1 MDWLKKSL
9 IFFSVA
15 SILVLVCGCVDTPDN
30 NIQITVNPDN
40 QNSKGVD
47 NVKTQNP
54 QSEKELQNNINQNNE
69 VEKPVTQENQLSQNT
84 QNYEE
89 SNNDFDSNYDEST
102 SETGYY
108 IEISYPG
115 GIIPD
120 KLELEEQTMYY
131 IEVID
136 PVAGGLA
143 GVDIYVDDEY
153 IGTLDD
159 VEGVVECV
167 FYEPGYHT
175 ITAEYNGEILASE
188 TVYVEESTTYSSGE
202 PESYNEYDNN
212 YESNDIQQTQ
222 TQQSEIEINVESI
235 RPNNSII
242 IEKLVLTP
250 GVLISLN
257 SISPSLGVDVVM
269 ENGEPINLKY
279 ISMEVD
285 LAIDN
290 PNSESVTI
298 DKLILNMF
306 DDERHSL
313 GRGEIQDIQITPGM
327 NSATVKVDIRIDKMG
342 YEILKK
348 LSGYEAIAEISG
360 SAYMGDEEIPFSG
373 EGELLPSLPE
383 PSVPLP
389 PLPPF
394 PAD

>member
-159 VEGVVECV
+159 TYGRVEYV
-167 FYEPGYHT
+167 FYESGLHI
-175 ITAEYNGEILASE
+175 ITAKYDGEVLASE
-188 TVYVEESTTYSSGE
+188 TVHVEESTTYSGGE
-202 PESYNEYDNN
+202 SESYNEYDNN
-212 YESNDIQQTQ
+212 YESNDIQQIQ
-222 TQQSEIEINVESI
+222 TQQSEIEINVGNI
-235 RPNNSII
+235 RPNNSMI
-242 IEKLVLTP
+242 IEKLVLSP
-250 GVLISLN
+250 GFLVSLN
-257 SISPSLGVDVVM
+257 SISPSLGVNVVM

-285 LAIDN
+285 LTIDN
-290 PNSESVTI
+290 QNSDSITI
-298 DKLILNMF
+298 DKIILNMF
-306 DDERHSL
+306 DDEGHSL

-327 NSATVKVDIRIDKMG
+327 NPATVKVDIRIDKMG
-342 YEILKK
+342 YEIFRK
-348 LSGYEAIAEISG
+348 LNGCEVVAKISG
-360 SAYMGDEEIPFSG
+360 SAYTGDEEIPFNG
-373 EGELLPSLPE
+373 EGELLPPLPE
-383 PSVPLP
+383 PPAPLP